1 MLQLL
6 ATKLVSDGLVLY
18 LELKF
23 RVSGI
28 SLKMDFGKANK
39 IFPIFRPLKVS
50 VASCFF
56 ANFANSCSTL
66 LYLSTY

>member
-1 MLQLL
+1 MMLQLL

-28 SLKMDFGKANK
+28 SLKMDFGKTNN
-39 IFPIFRPLKVS
+39 IPIFRPLKVS
-50 VASCFF
+50 VASCYLPILQSF
-56 ANFANSCSTL
+56 AVP
-66 LYLSTY
+66 